1 MQKRNVALFS
11 RLGMGTSTSILAGQI
26 FDYVSESRAVRLDPL
41 GACFDF

>member
-11 RLGMGTSTSILAGQI
+11 RLGMGTSSILAGQI